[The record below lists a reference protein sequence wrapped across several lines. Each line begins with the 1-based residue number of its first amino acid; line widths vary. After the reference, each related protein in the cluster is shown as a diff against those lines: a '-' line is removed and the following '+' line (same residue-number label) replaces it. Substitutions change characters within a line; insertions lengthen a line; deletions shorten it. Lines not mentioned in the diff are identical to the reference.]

1 MRDCF
6 RSSVVCLLAIACLL
20 VPVALVAADSSATTT
35 ADPTNAATSAA
46 TTNSGANVGAAAVI
60 NPTLVDLLV
69 KKGILTTAEANS
81 LRSMSGSAGMQQ
93 LLLLLKAKGVVNDSE
108 AAELKSAADADTLH
122 SLVDTESGPTQY
134 ASLSTPGAGLG
145 AAPKEAKAPEVIPA
159 IAPVRVLPID
169 APVKEGLAGALKL
182 GAVRMTPYGF
192 VKASAAYDSSS
203 PRGDDF
209 PPPGFLNADTGPT
222 PNAEFHVKAR
232 QTRMGFKFEWPDV
245 SKNVTVTGQIE
256 GDYEGN
262 FSRADNRNV
271 SAIRSNA
278 FQLRLAFGRID
289 WSVTP
294 NTDIFFEAGQDWTI
308 YGSSAMMNLFET
320 TFFGAYWGNTY
331 ERSPQMRLG
340 FVEKLGGSRNWKL
353 SPEFAIM
360 MPSEGNLPA
369 DVVTSTCTTT
379 VNHTT
384 FAATTT
390 CTNAVLD
397 GTGNQLGYGER
408 QGADNGKPEMEGRV
422 VLQFQLDKA
431 PGVVPAQI
439 LWSGFYAGR
448 QGTILASAVPLCPE
462 CPGGVDTFKAAFP
475 RGYDAH
481 SNGYGNQVAVSLP
494 TRWATVVA
502 SAYMGADMR
511 FFFGGQL
518 LSNYNQA
525 AGLTHKANGLS
536 VDGSSTV
543 VFGTNSAGNAV
554 AAPQL
559 AVRGYGGFVQ
569 VGFPLSRWFNAD
581 PKGRNAGWQAYYE
594 YGIDAAN
601 ANDFRIAKAI
611 GASGAGPIKSNLN
624 AVTIFYKMNPWV
636 QFALEESHYASYAV
650 PNEHDVCTT
659 KIAGLPSC
667 TSVDW
672 RTEFGPVFTF

>member
-6 RSSVVCLLAIACLL
+6 RSSVVCLLAVACLL
-20 VPVALVAADSSATTT
+20 IPVALVAADSNATTS

-46 TTNSGANVGAAAVI
+46 PTNSGASIGTAAVI
-60 NPTLVDLLV
+60 SPTLVDLLV

-81 LRSMSGSAGMQQ
+81 LRSMPASAGMQQ

-122 SLVDTESGPTQY
+122 SLVDTESDPTQY
-134 ASLSTPGAGLG
+134 ASLTSPGAAGQAG
-145 AAPKEAKAPEVIPA
+145 APKEAPAPVVIPA

-192 VKASAAYDSSS
+192 IKATAAYDSSS

-222 PNAEFHVKAR
+222 DNAEFHIKAR
-232 QTRMGFKFEWPDV
+232 QTRMGFRFEWPDA
-245 SKNVTVTGQIE
+245 SKNVVVTGQIE

-271 SAIRSNA
+271 STIRSNA

-289 WSVTP
+289 WTVAP
-294 NTDIFFEAGQDWTI
+294 NTDLFFEAGQDWTI

-320 TFFGAYWGNTY
+320 TFYGAYWGNTY
-331 ERSPQMRLG
+331 ERAPQMRLG
-340 FVEKLGGSRNWKL
+340 FVQKLGGDRNWKL
-353 SPEFAIM
+353 SPEVAIM
-360 MPSEGNLPA
+360 TPAEGNVPA
-369 DVVTSTCTTT
+369 DV
-379 VNHTT
+379 
-384 FAATTT
+384 TT
-390 CTNAVLD
+390 CTIKTLNTPTTCTVLD

-408 QGADNGKPEMEGRV
+408 QGADYARPDIESRV

-439 LWSGFYAGR
+439 LWSGFYSGR
-448 QGTILASAVPLCPE
+448 QATLPFANVPNAPSPLPE
-462 CPGGVDTFKAAFP
+462 NFYKEAFP
-475 RGYDAH
+475 RGVDATSH
-481 SNGYGNQVAVSLP
+481 GYGNQVAVSLP

-502 SAYMGADMR
+502 SGYMGADLR
-511 FFFGGQL
+511 FMFGGQL

-525 AGLTHKANGLS
+525 AGLTNKANGIS

-554 AAPQL
+554 IAPQL
-559 AVRGYGGFVQ
+559 AVRGYGGFIQ
-569 VGFPLSRWFNAD
+569 AGFPISRWFNAD

-601 ANDFRIAKAI
+601 ANDFRFAKGISAE
-611 GASGAGPIKSNLN
+611 AGAGPIRSELN
-624 AVTIFYKMNPWV
+624 AITVFYKMNPWI
-636 QFALEESHYASYAV
+636 QFGFEESHYASYAL
-650 PNEHDVCTT
+650 PNEHGVCTT
-659 KIAGLPSC
+659 KIAGLPNC
-667 TSVDW
+667 TSLDW

>member
-6 RSSVVCLLAIACLL
+6 RSSVVCLLAVACLL
-20 VPVALVAADSSATTT
+20 VPVALIAADSNATTT

-46 TTNSGANVGAAAVI
+46 PTNSGASVGTAAVI
-60 NPTLVDLLV
+60 SPTLVDLLV

-81 LRSMSGSAGMQQ
+81 LRTMSGSAGMQQ

-134 ASLSTPGAGLG
+134 ASLTTPGAGQAG
-145 AAPKEAKAPEVIPA
+145 APKEAPAPVVIPA
-159 IAPVRVLPID
+159 IAPIRVLPLD
-169 APVKEGLAGALKL
+169 APVKEGLAAALKL

-192 VKASAAYDSSS
+192 VKATANYDSSS
-203 PRGDDF
+203 PRGDDW

-222 PNAEFHVKAR
+222 NNSEFHVKAR
-232 QTRMGFKFEWPDV
+232 QTRMGFKFEWPDA

-271 SAIRSNA
+271 SSIRSSM
-278 FQLRLAFGRID
+278 FSLRLAFGRLD
-289 WSVTP
+289 WAVSP

-331 ERSPQMRLG
+331 ERAPQMRIG

-360 MPSEGNLPA
+360 TPAEGNVPA
-369 DVVTSTCTTT
+369 DV
-379 VNHTT
+379 
-384 FAATTT
+384 TT
-390 CTNAVLD
+390 CTVTALNTPTTCTVLD

-408 QGADNGKPEMEGRV
+408 QGADNGKPELEGRV

-439 LWSGFYAGR
+439 LWSGFYSGR
-448 QGTILASAVPLCPE
+448 QATVLASAVPTAYKE
-462 CPGGVDTFKAAFP
+462 AFP
-475 RGYDAH
+475 RGVDLN

-502 SAYMGADMR
+502 SAYMGADLR

-518 LSNYNQA
+518 LSNYNYTG
-525 AGLTHKANGLS
+525 GLTDKANGLS

-543 VFGTNSAGNAV
+543 VFGKNAAGQAV
-554 AAPQL
+554 VAPQE
-559 AVRGYGGFVQ
+559 AVRGYGGFIQ
-569 VGFPLSRWFNAD
+569 AGFPISRWFNAD

-601 ANDFRIAKAI
+601 ANDFKFAKSISATA
-611 GASGAGPIKSNLN
+611 GGGPIKSSLN

-636 QFALEESHYASYAV
+636 QFGLEESHYASYAL
-650 PNEHDVCTT
+650 PDTKGVCTT
-659 KIAGLPSC
+659 KIAGLPNC
-667 TSVDW
+667 TSIDW